1 MVVWSMKASTIKF
14 FAVLFVCVAALVSV
28 VVLVPSVPAD
38 ASAIAS
44 HNNVRSNEDRLSF
57 VSEFGWEVDPV
68 PVSEVTVR
76 IPSEFDSVY
85 ESYNDIQK
93 SQGYNLERFKGKDVI
108 KYSYSVKN
116 YEETESDVFINIL
129 VYKNKIVGGDLSS
142 ANADGFVIGFDGGS
156 SGGEQT

>member
-44 HNNVRSNEDRLSF
+44 HNNVRSNEDRLTF
-57 VSEFGWEVDPV
+57 VSGFGWEVDPV

-116 YEETESDVFINIL
+116 YEESESDVFINIL

-142 ANADGFVIGFDGGS
+142 ANADGFMIGFDGGS
-156 SGGEQT
+156 SRGEQT

>member
-1 MVVWSMKASTIKF
+1 MVVWSMKASTLKF
-14 FAVLFVCVAALVSV
+14 FAALFVCVAALVSV
-28 VVLVPSVPAD
+28 VALVPSVPAD
-38 ASAIAS
+38 ASAPVS
-44 HNNVRSNEDRLSF
+44 NNNVRSNEDRLAF
-57 VSEFGWEVDPV
+57 VSGFGWEVDPV

-93 SQGYNLERFKGKDVI
+93 SQGYNLERFKGKDVV

-116 YEETESDVFINIL
+116 YGEDLSDVFINIL

-142 ANADGFVIGFDGGS
+142 ANADGFVMRFDGES
-156 SGGEQT
+156 SDGEAT